1 LRQSGCL
8 FSLLLLPIL
17 ALLHKRRNREQLQ
30 WLMAIETLPADP
42 ALEPLAWAHPIVREW
57 FLSKFGSATE
67 PQIAGW
73 PAVLRGEPTLI
84 SAPTGS
90 GKTLAAFLVCIDK
103 LLRAAIEGR
112 LAAHTH
118 VVYISPLKALSN
130 DVQKNLDGP
139 LAEIQQ
145 LAMQR
150 GYLCPEIRTGVR
162 TGDTLTKH
170 RLAMLKHPPHILVTT
185 PESLYILLTAGKS
198 RLNLT
203 RVQTVIVDEI
213 HAIAGNKRG
222 AHLALSL
229 ERLDALV
236 CGENHLA
243 PGAMLTGLSTPPQR
257 IGLSATQNPIEL
269 VAAFLTG
276 ANHPGAPSS
285 ATPGPE
291 RAVFARLGG
300 TASSSP
306 KVGPQKVGCPIHDDG
321 LIVGMSGKSQ
331 SLAGHRP
338 PATIIQVGQRRTL
351 DLAIEVPS
359 AELTSITSTAMWE
372 EIYDKL
378 AALAEQHRSTL
389 VFVNTRRLVE
399 RLSFE
404 LSERLGPTLGP
415 DAVAAHHGSLSRT
428 LRLDAEQRLK
438 SGQCRILI
446 ATASLELG
454 IDIGTVDLVCQIA
467 TTRAVAVAMQR
478 VGRAGH
484 WRGAIP
490 KGRFFATTRDDLLEQ
505 AALLRKMVAG
515 ELDQLQVPEQPIDV
529 LMQQIVAT
537 VGAESWSEDAL
548 FHVLR
553 RAWPYRNLTPDQYE
567 EVLALLHNG
576 IENSRGRY
584 GAYILRDRVQ
594 GHLHARRGSRSI
606 AISNGGAI
614 PDTSIFAV
622 MLQPE
627 NVQIATLDEHFAVE
641 SSPGDVVLL
650 GNTSWRIQR
659 IDPAGKVLVED
670 AHGAPPSIP
679 FWEGEAPQRTS
690 VLSDA
695 VSDLR
700 TEIDTRTSNV
710 TPSTILGTPSL
721 IHPLESGTPSLI
733 HPLESGTPGLIHPL
747 ESGTPGLIHPLE
759 SGTPGL
765 QARVS
770 YPSDTDGAL
779 APGVC
784 SPEHT
789 DESPQAQLAETLA
802 FLQRECFLNHSA
814 ALQLITYIVHGRAV
828 LGAVPTKTTLIA
840 ERFFDEGGG
849 QQLILHA
856 PFGGRINKAWGLALR
871 KRFCRGFNFELQ
883 AAATD
888 NGINISL
895 AEQHSFPLADVF
907 HFLTTLTA
915 TTLLEQACIPSPL
928 FKNRWRW
935 AAGRSLQLLR
945 MQKGKRVAPQIQRT
959 RSDDLLASVFPHAS
973 ACPETMTGD
982 IEIPDH
988 PLVREVMKDTLTE
1001 AMDIEGLLEVLQ
1013 GINDGTI
1020 RCIAVDTP
1028 IPSLFAHELINAM
1041 PYAFLDP
1048 EDAAGR
1054 RARAVRT
1061 RGNVP
1066 SRLPEAPGRLDP
1078 AAIATIRTQLWPDL
1092 RDEHELH
1099 DLLLQL
1105 IALPITFLETLGAPG
1120 PDSRT
1125 RDRNSTQHW
1134 PLFFD
1139 RLAQQGRAH
1148 CIDIEGHP
1156 FWIATERLPE
1166 AALLWPDLSLPPTAS
1181 PPDRSAAE
1189 WRDPCISLAAAT
1201 NSGAPPLASEMWE
1214 ATTPAAPKPSASP
1227 RTTATLTL
1235 TQGWLQLLGPTTA
1248 EHLAALTHL
1257 APSDILQSLLTMELQ
1272 GLALRGVFEHPAP
1285 AADAPTTPA
1294 SAETEWC
1301 ERRILQRIHRLT
1313 LGTLR
1318 KQVEPVTPAVFMRWL
1333 LDWHHLA
1340 PNPESTHQLTG
1351 EEGVLAA
1358 IEQLEGFEAPA
1369 IEWERTLLPA
1379 RVADYDPRWLDNLCL
1394 AGVLAWG
1401 RISPHPAWS
1410 SSGSSTVP
1418 TPTPSSAPAVTL
1430 HPDTPSPGSLHPG
1443 TPRLQPRVSYP
1454 SEREG
1459 ALAPEVCLSSAPPRT
1474 APRRVIP
1481 TTAAPITF
1489 YLRES
1494 SEWLHH
1500 AFASKSVDETT
1511 LTQSLSAEAQTI
1523 RTLLRE
1529 HGAAF
1534 TADLQRLSNLTKLQT
1549 TTALWELATA
1559 GLASADGFDQ
1569 LRAMM
1574 DPRRKSLAIAQTPAT
1589 SLRKRAAARTTAGR
1603 WSLLSGAQL
1612 SGAQPLPQPATTP
1625 GAPRLASETWAS
1637 QDAQAATQSAIAHAR
1652 RTDAALDAHARI
1664 LLCRYGVLFREL
1676 LTRESNAP
1684 RWRDLLPI
1692 LRRLEARGEI
1702 RGGRFVSGP
1711 FGEQYALPEA
1721 VDSLR
1726 KARKQHEAR
1735 AGAHS
1740 PDSPE
1745 PPITVA
1751 AADPLN
1757 LAGILVPG
1765 ERIPAIPGRTV
1776 TFLNGSVVEE
1786 TPTSEAPA
1794 KPIRAP
1800 RTRSV
1805 AALLRAEALA
1815 TRTPQ
1820 PTASP
1825 GLFS

>member
-1 LRQSGCL
+1 
-8 FSLLLLPIL
+8 
-17 ALLHKRRNREQLQ
+17 
-30 WLMAIETLPADP
+30 MAIAPVIVDPPIDP
-42 ALEPLAWAHPIVREW
+42 ALAWAHPIVREW
-57 FLSKFGSATE
+57 FLTKFGSPTE

-73 PAVLRGEPTLI
+73 PPILRGDPTLI

-90 GKTLAAFLVCIDK
+90 GKTLSAFLVCIDK

-112 LAAHTH
+112 LAPHTH

-130 DVQKNLDGP
+130 DIQKNLDAP
-139 LAEIQQ
+139 LSEIQQ
-145 LAMQR
+145 LAIAR

-198 RLNLT
+198 RQNLT

-213 HAIAGNKRG
+213 HAIADDKRG
-222 AHLALSL
+222 AHLALTL

-236 CGENHLA
+236 CGENHLT
-243 PGAMLTGLSTPPQR
+243 PGAMLTGRSSYLHESGAPHLASEMWVRRISGAPQR

-269 VAAFLTG
+269 VANFLTG
-276 ANHPGAPSS
+276 TNSIDPSSPGAPSS
-285 ATPGPE
+285 AM
-291 RAVFARLGG
+291 
-300 TASSSP
+300 ASSSP
-306 KVGPQKVGCPIHDDG
+306 KVGLQDARGSRK
-321 LIVGMSGKSQ
+321 
-331 SLAGHRP
+331 

-359 AELTSITSTAMWE
+359 TELTSITSIAMWD

-389 VFVNTRRLVE
+389 VFVNTRKLVE
-399 RLSFE
+399 KISFE
-404 LSERLGPTLGP
+404 LSNRLGE

-438 SGQCRILI
+438 SGQCKILI

-505 AALLRKMVAG
+505 AALLRKMQAG
-515 ELDQLQVPEQPIDV
+515 ELDLLAIPEQPIDV

-537 VGAESWSEDAL
+537 IGAESWHEDAL

-553 RAWPYRNLTPDQYE
+553 RAYPYRNLTRAQYE
-567 EVLALLHNG
+567 ELLALLHNG

-584 GAYILRDRVQ
+584 GAYILRDQVQ

-627 NVQIATLDEHFAVE
+627 NVQIATLDEHFAVD

-659 IDPAGKVLVED
+659 VDPSGKVLVED

-690 VLSDA
+690 VLSDG
-695 VSDLR
+695 VSALR
-700 TEIDTRTSNV
+700 HEIDTRTSNV
-710 TPSTILGTPSL
+710 TPST
-721 IHPLESGTPSLI
+721 
-733 HPLESGTPGLIHPL
+733 
-747 ESGTPGLIHPLE
+747 
-759 SGTPGL
+759 L
-765 QARVS
+765 Q
-770 YPSDTDGAL
+770 TTN
-779 APGVC
+779 
-784 SPEHT
+784 PEVA
-789 DESPQAQLAETLA
+789 DTLA
-802 FLQRECFLNHSA
+802 FLQRECFVNDSA

-828 LGAVPTKTTLIA
+828 LGAVPTKTTIIA

-856 PFGGRINKAWGLALR
+856 PFGGRLNKAWGLALR
-871 KRFCRGFNFELQ
+871 KRFCRGFTFELQ

-915 TTLLEQACIPSPL
+915 RELLEQASIASPL

-945 MQKGKRVAPQIQRT
+945 MQKGKRVAPQIQRS

-1001 AMDIEGLLEVLQ
+1001 AMDLEGLLEVLQ
-1013 GINDGTI
+1013 GIAAGTI
-1020 RCIAVDTP
+1020 RCIAIDTP
-1028 IPSLFAHELINAM
+1028 IPSVFAHELINAM

-1048 EDAAGR
+1048 EDAAAR
-1054 RARAVRT
+1054 RTRAVST

-1066 SRLPEAPGRLDP
+1066 SRLPEAPGRIDP
-1078 AAIATIRTQLWPDL
+1078 AAIATVRTQLWPDL

-1105 IALPITFLETLGAPG
+1105 VALPTDAFALLDSTSGDGRSGAPSMPMASSSAWVG
-1120 PDSRT
+1120 LQSAR
-1125 RDRNSTQHW
+1125 RANTQHW

-1148 CIDIEGHP
+1148 CIDIEGSP
-1156 FWIATERLPE
+1156 TWIATERLPE
-1166 AALLWPDLSLPPTAS
+1166 AALLWPDVSIFRRHPEAQPKDPRISLIEPPPPGAPSSATAS
-1181 PPDRSAAE
+1181 S
-1189 WRDPCISLAAAT
+1189 S
-1201 NSGAPPLASEMWE
+1201 
-1214 ATTPAAPKPSASP
+1214 PKVGSQE
-1227 RTTATLTL
+1227 ATLTL
-1235 TQGWLQLLGPTTA
+1235 TQGYLQLLGPTTS

-1257 APSDILQSLLTMELQ
+1257 HPRDIHQSLLTMEMQ
-1272 GLALRGVFEHPAP
+1272 GLAMRGVFEHP
-1285 AADAPTTPA
+1285 PTTDPH
-1294 SAETEWC
+1294 AEEWC

-1318 KQVEPVTPAVFMRWL
+1318 KQVEPVTPAIFMRWL

-1340 PNPESTHQLTG
+1340 PETQLTG
-1351 EEGVLAA
+1351 EEAVLAA

-1379 RVADYDPRWLDNLCL
+1379 RVSNYQSQWLDNLCL

-1401 RISPHPAWS
+1401 RISPHPAWLRT
-1410 SSGSSTVP
+1410 STDLGA
-1418 TPTPSSAPAVTL
+1418 PSSATVTGV
-1430 HPDTPSPGSLHPG
+1430 PN
-1443 TPRLQPRVSYP
+1443 
-1454 SEREG
+1454 ER
-1459 ALAPEVCLSSAPPRT
+1459 SSARWGGSSSPKVGSSG
-1474 APRRVIP
+1474 PRRVIP

-1489 YLRES
+1489 YLRDS

-1500 AFASKSVDETT
+1500 ALAAKSVDEAT
-1511 LTQSLSAEAQTI
+1511 LTQSLSPEAQTI
-1523 RTLLRE
+1523 RSLLATQ
-1529 HGAAF
+1529 GAAF
-1534 TADLQRLSNLTKLQT
+1534 TADLQRLSGLTKIQT

-1574 DPRRKSLAIAQTPAT
+1574 DPRRKSATVAPAPT
-1589 SLRKRAAARTTAGR
+1589 SLRKRTAARTTAGR
-1603 WSLLSGAQL
+1603 WSLL
-1612 SGAQPLPQPATTP
+1612 ATTP
-1625 GAPRLASETWAS
+1625 GAPSSVTSGPERAVFARLGETALSSPKVGS
-1637 QDAQAATQSAIAHAR
+1637 QTAAIAQAKQ
-1652 RTDAALDAHARI
+1652 TDAALDAHARI

-1676 LTRESNAP
+1676 LTREANAP
-1684 RWRDLLPI
+1684 KWRDLLPI

-1726 KARKQHEAR
+1726 KARNQHAAR
-1735 AGAHS
+1735 A
-1740 PDSPE
+1740 DE
-1745 PPITVA
+1745 PAITVA

-1765 ERIPAIPGRTV
+1765 DRIPAIPGRTV
-1776 TFLNGSVVEE
+1776 SFLNGVTVNE
-1786 TPTSEAPA
+1786 TPSPEIEPPTKPPRPA
-1794 KPIRAP
+1794 
-1800 RTRSV
+1800 RTRSIPD
-1805 AALLRAEALA
+1805 LLRAEALT
-1815 TRTPQ
+1815 TRNPQ
-1820 PTASP
+1820 PSP